1 MEWFEAGQKSSLEQL
16 ELLDRIQNKQTTK
29 TPDPNYLNRDQTVTK
44 QHRTT
49 WGAEGLQFSFSG
61 EHWLILGAEAETL
74 GQGQGMLL

>member
-16 ELLDRIQNKQTTK
+16 ELLDRTQNKQTTK
-29 TPDPNYLNRDQTVTK
+29 PLNPNYLNRDQQVTK
-44 QHRTT
+44 QRRTT

-61 EHWLILGAEAETL
+61 EHLLILGAEAKTL